1 MSTRLKAHLALFSVA
16 LIYGANYTIAKEV
29 LDNDYIQPLGF
40 ILLRVLSGLILFSLV
55 HFLFIKEKIERKD
68 IGKLILCGLFGVAIN
83 QMFFFTGLKL
93 TRPINAALI
102 MTVCPIIV
110 LIVSAIILKEAVT
123 ARKLLGI
130 VLGASGAVLLILY
143 GEELSFGKDRILGDI
158 MIFVNATS
166 YGIYL
171 VLVKSLMQKYHP
183 FTVVKWVFSIGI
195 LFVFP
200 FGIGELAVVDWSLFK
215 SSTWIAV
222 AYVLI
227 FTTFLAYFLNAY
239 ALKMV
244 RASTV
249 SIYIYLQPVLATL
262 VAVLVQSDQLVL
274 QKVVFGL
281 MIFAGVYL
289 VSSKKPVSN

>member
-68 IGKLILCGLFGVAIN
+68 VGKLILCGLFGVAIN

-123 ARKLLGI
+123 VRKLLGI
-130 VLGASGAVLLILY
+130 VLGASGAILLILY

-200 FGIGELAVVDWSLFK
+200 FGIGELAAVDWSLFK